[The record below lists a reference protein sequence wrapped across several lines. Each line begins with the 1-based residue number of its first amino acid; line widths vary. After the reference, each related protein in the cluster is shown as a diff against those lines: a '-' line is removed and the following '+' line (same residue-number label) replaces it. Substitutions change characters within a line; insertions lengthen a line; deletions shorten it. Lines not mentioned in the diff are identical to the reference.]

1 MTDTKKP
8 LMEEALTGTSKNGS
22 SEILGLKDRI
32 ERFTTAKTNQYKILN
47 YLRDG
52 SSNHPL
58 GTVKKLHE
66 NLGGCGNYLVFKDYY
81 TVGAVRLGKA
91 SFCKKHF
98 LCQLCAIRR
107 GCKQVESYVKKL
119 EVLQAQNG
127 NLRPFLLTYTVR
139 NGDNLKE
146 RFEHLSAS
154 IGKLMEKRRN
164 HLKKGT
170 PTEFGQALGGV
181 YSYEFTKSSKGWHPH
196 VHMVILL
203 EPDHQIDFPVQ
214 VAPKKHS
221 PGEWSLLTP
230 KEKKLEKQKW
240 IAFNLSKK
248 DSGLSK
254 EWKKI
259 TGDSDI
265 VDLRPIDGDPAMGFV
280 EVFKYALKFSE
291 LSAEDNID
299 AYFELM
305 NSSGSMPRFTGS
317 FGLLWGVK
325 VPDTLLDETF
335 DDLPYL
341 ELFYCY
347 TKDGYSL
354 KTAVKKMSMNDQ
366 KALVDSSSPLGEVTG
381 KPLQERLVD
390 NIDVKSLLAIE
401 KERIKNEKDLF
412 GRELS
417 ISEKGNV
424 VFDDNG
430 DMVDI
435 LPVMTIEENMVNA
448 IDISIKKYFDE
459 DGERVFYDKEGNI
472 I

>member
-8 LMEEALTGTSKNGS
+8 LMEEALHGTSKNGS
-22 SEILGLKDRI
+22 SEILGLKDRV
-32 ERFTTAKTNQYKILN
+32 ERFATAKTNQYKILN

-52 SSNHPL
+52 SSNHPV

-66 NLGGCGNYLVFKDYY
+66 NLGGCGNYLVFHQYDNS
-81 TVGAVRLGKA
+81 AVRLGKA

-146 RFEHLSAS
+146 RFKHLSAS

-203 EPDHQIDFPVQ
+203 EPDHQIDFPIEG
-214 VAPKKHS
+214 APKKHS

-240 IAFNLSKK
+240 VAFNLSKR

-265 VDLRPIDGDPAMGFV
+265 VDLRPIEGDPAMGFV

-305 NSSGSMPRFTGS
+305 NLSGSMPRFTGS

-354 KTAVKKMSMNDQ
+354 KTAVKKMSVNDQ
-366 KALVDSSSPLGEVTG
+366 KALVDSSSPLSEVTG
-381 KPLQERLVD
+381 KPLQERLID
-390 NIDVKSLLAIE
+390 NVEIGCLIE
-401 KERIKNEKDLF
+401 KEKKKLQCNLDLNVNHNE
-412 GRELS
+412 
-417 ISEKGNV
+417 NV
-424 VFDDNG
+424 VFDD
-430 DMVDI
+430 
-435 LPVMTIEENMVNA
+435 
-448 IDISIKKYFDE
+448 
-459 DGERVFYDKEGNI
+459 EGNQVGYLKPMTKSESI
-472 I
+472 DYGVDAACINALVKDNKLCLIPKKDL